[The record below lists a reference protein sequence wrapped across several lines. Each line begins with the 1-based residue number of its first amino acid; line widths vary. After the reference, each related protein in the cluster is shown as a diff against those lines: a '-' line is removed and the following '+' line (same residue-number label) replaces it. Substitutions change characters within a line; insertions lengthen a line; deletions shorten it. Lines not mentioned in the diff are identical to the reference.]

1 MSDRPTRPATLRYD
15 TTAIVFHW
23 LTAIL
28 IGTVYCLGQLRFIG
42 GRGSVLN
49 HLMVSSHYALGLG
62 VGAIIL
68 LRLAWRATHKAPEH
82 EKGLMGL
89 AAYAGHVVLYLLMI
103 AIVVFGILLKW
114 QGGHAIPVFGLFQVP
129 PLINLSMI
137 SRRTLFSMHAFAAN
151 GIVIVV
157 GLHAAAALLHHYV
170 LRDDILHRMIPF
182 NWRLPRSRR
191 ITGWVAQARRALR
204 DARII

>member
-1 MSDRPTRPATLRYD
+1 MSDRPALHTTSRYD

-28 IGTVYCLGQLRFIG
+28 IGTVYSLGQLRFIG
-42 GRGSVLN
+42 GRGNWVYQ
-49 HLMVSSHYALGLG
+49 LMVDSHYALGLG
-62 VGAIIL
+62 VGAIIV
-68 LRLAWRATHKAPEH
+68 LRLVWRATHKAPEH

-89 AAYAGHVVLYLLMI
+89 AAYAGHIVLYLLMVATI
-103 AIVVFGILLKW
+103 AFGILLRW

-129 PLINLSMI
+129 ALINLSMI
-137 SRRTLFSMHAFAAN
+137 SRHTLYSMHSFAAN

-170 LRDDILHRMIPF
+170 LRDDILERMIPF

-191 ITGWVAQARRALR
+191 ITRWVALARRALR
-204 DARII
+204 DSRSM

>member
-1 MSDRPTRPATLRYD
+1 MSTRPISQAMPRYD
-15 TTAIVFHW
+15 TTAIAFHW
-23 LTAIL
+23 LTAVL

-42 GRGSVLN
+42 GRGSLLN

-62 VGAIIL
+62 VCAIIL
-68 LRLAWRATHKAPEH
+68 LRLLWRATHKAPEH

-89 AAYAGHVVLYLLMI
+89 AAYAGHVVLYLLMA
-103 AIVVFGILLKW
+103 AIVVLGVLLKW
-114 QGGHAIPVFGLFQVP
+114 QGGHPIPVFGLFQIP
-129 PLINLSMI
+129 ALINLSMI

-151 GIVIVV
+151 GIIFVV

-170 LRDDILHRMIPF
+170 LRDDILLRMIPF

-191 ITGWVAQARRALR
+191 ITRWVAQVRGALR
-204 DARII
+204 DSRSM